1 MGFLVSETP
10 LIPIISLSLTVL
22 QPKFVGSGGAKFLT
36 SGKTVHADIS
46 MRPLNICIYSF
57 FLLFLVPPSV
67 AVTSNCPDHASA
79 LFGSSSTPLIR
90 QCSLGNG
97 EWRAIRFSRKRGG
110 GGYVVSRPNGTFSPQ
125 FEDIDCCSST
135 CSAAV
140 QPPVELPVFSVSPS
154 LPSPDSPTTGNST
167 FSPSYVGIKGKK
179 PWSRRRQHEHHFH
192 LSHCLPPFLF
202 RLLAAVEAS
211 GGATAY
217 AWGNYWNMISVPK
230 RHSMPLCHPT
240 RMFVS
245 SWISPCVYVHS
256 ASASLRFPQPPPY
269 YRFPCPASSRLLSS
283 SPVAHPRPLSPFRS
297 PSLSCVCCSP
307 CSPPPSFVNSS
318 SSAALSVSTKSSASS
333 AASSSSSAPSPP
345 ASSSLE
351 LLKQLRA
358 LTNSSVSTCR
368 EALTASSGDLRA
380 AVDWL
385 RQRGSAAGA
394 AAAAAASLSTD
405 QAREGIVAVASWR
418 AKVVAREADSASPT
432 VSLVADD
439 PVRGQ
444 EACVNRETLGNGVEP
459 GEGGQAG
466 AREDGCARESAEWEG
481 KVMIKLSCNTDFVAR
496 NDQVTFFASRVALI
510 LANLVRRNTVENY
523 LSTRTKETS
532 TTEAA
537 VSSVERCAVP
547 LLPEAGPALV
557 EHLLNASWSFEVAGN
572 SGGDFPNTDAVCS
585 ENTRTEGAEGRK
597 RERLVRDELHFL
609 TSLVG
614 ERILIDDAATVA
626 ARIGEGAVGSYL
638 HDKIGDT
645 VGSIGVLVALD
656 TAGKTGERRQEGS
669 ERPFQEGP
677 RDGNECKPGNRWM
690 QGRAERLTDMAEKV
704 AMQAAAG
711 KPLAVDAASLDPDLY
726 EREARACRAQA
737 EGSGKPPEV
746 TEKMVAGRLKK
757 WFKEVLLSEQTWLL
771 DDRGKSVKDVLAE
784 FAKQERFSAPVRIKK
799 AIRFFFQR

>member
-1 MGFLVSETP
+1 MGFHVSETP
-10 LIPIISLSLTVL
+10 LFFIISLSLTVL
-22 QPKFVGSGGAKFLT
+22 QLKFVGSGGAQFLT
-36 SGKTVHADIS
+36 FGKTVHADIS
-46 MRPLNICIYSF
+46 MRPPNVCIYSF
-57 FLLFLVPPSV
+57 FLLLLVSPSV
-67 AVTSNCPDHASA
+67 ALTSNCPDHASA
-79 LFGSSSTPLIR
+79 LFVSSSTPLIR
-90 QCSLGNG
+90 QCFLGKG
-97 EWRAIRFSRKRGG
+97 EWRAIRFSRKGGG
-110 GGYVVSRPNGTFSPQ
+110 GGYVVSRANGIFPRQ
-125 FEDIDCCSST
+125 FEGIHCCSST

-140 QPPVELPVFSVSPS
+140 QPPLELPVFSVSPS
-154 LPSPDSPTTGNST
+154 LPSPDLPTTGNCT
-167 FSPSYVGIKGKK
+167 FPSSHFGIKGKR

-192 LSHCLPPFLF
+192 LSHCLPAFSF
-202 RLLAAVEAS
+202 RLLAALEAS
-211 GGATAY
+211 CGATAY
-217 AWGNYWNMISVPK
+217 ASANDWNRVSVPK
-230 RHSMPLCHPT
+230 MPLMPSCHPT
-240 RMFVS
+240 RRFVS
-245 SWISPCVYVHS
+245 SWVSPCVYVHS
-256 ASASLRFPQPPPY
+256 ACASLRFPQPPPH
-269 YRFPCPASSRLLSS
+269 YRFPCPASSGLLSS
-283 SPVAHPRPLSPFRS
+283 SAVAHPRPLSPFRS
-297 PSLSCVCCSP
+297 SSLSCLCSSP
-307 CSPPPSFVNSS
+307 CSPPPSLVASS
-318 SSAALSVSTKSSASS
+318 TAAALSVSAKSSASS
-333 AASSSSSAPSPP
+333 AAPSSSSTPSPP

-368 EALTASSGDLRA
+368 EALAASSGDLRA

-418 AKVVAREADSASPT
+418 AKVVEREGDSASPA

-444 EACVNRETLGNGVEP
+444 VACVNRETLGDGAEP

-496 NDQVTFFASRVALI
+496 NDQVTSFASRVALI
-510 LANLVRRNTVENY
+510 LANLVRQNTVEKY
-523 LSTRTKETS
+523 LSSRTKETFAS
-532 TTEAA
+532 EAA

-557 EHLLNASWSFEVAGN
+557 EHLLNASWSFEDAVN
-572 SGGDFPNTDAVCS
+572 SGGDFPHTDAVRS
-585 ENTRTEGAEGRK
+585 ENTVTEGAEGRK

-614 ERILIDDAATVA
+614 ERILIDDAATVV

-638 HDKIGDT
+638 HDKVGDT

-656 TAGKTGERRQEGS
+656 TTGKTGERRKEGS
-669 ERPFQEGP
+669 ELPFQEDP
-677 RDGNECKPGNRWM
+677 RDGNECKPGNKWM
-690 QGRAERLTDMAEKV
+690 EGRAERLTDLAEKV

-784 FAKQERFSAPVRIKK
+784 FAKQERFPAPVRIKT
-799 AIRFFFQR
+799 AVRFFFQR